1 MRRPQIEI
9 QNGIPVLTT
18 TQVGERLGM
27 KPSVGDLLALGI
39 EPVQRTALGCYWAL
53 SDMPSI
59 RIAAAK
65 RVLQV
70 QPDEVN
76 Q

>member
-1 MRRPQIEI
+1 MRRPQVEI

-27 KPSVGDLLALGI
+27 KPSVRDLMALGI
-39 EPVQRTALGCYWAL
+39 PPVQRTALGCYWAL
-53 SDMPSI
+53 SDMPAI

-65 RVLQV
+65 RVLRV
-70 QPDEVN
+70 RPDEVN